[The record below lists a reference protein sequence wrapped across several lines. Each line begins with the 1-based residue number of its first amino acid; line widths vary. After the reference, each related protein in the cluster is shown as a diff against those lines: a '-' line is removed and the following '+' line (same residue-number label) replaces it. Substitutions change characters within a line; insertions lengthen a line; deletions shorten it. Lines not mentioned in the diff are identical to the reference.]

1 MTYQTTPYK
10 PWIFPDEAYAMN
22 RGGLRYS
29 EFPSQSSF
37 NPEIGPESPFA
48 LHEVQVAMDRV
59 HNTQRAKLGM
69 EGRLN
74 TTARSQRE
82 MRPASR
88 SAVPNGVFVDSPP
101 GTYTSGNA
109 FRGGRIYTKEG
120 QEWLAQRLKQRIGEY
135 DALATSSPAAPPKQ
149 ISLSPN
155 TIAVDSLL
163 SQIFSAFSVG
173 NLSSAVITALNDL
186 PNQFIRIGAQM
197 TPAQVTKYSQA
208 IQRLFETT
216 RPFAGTE
223 RGELLGVT
231 FETREKRLRSVD
243 QINQI
248 LKVTDAIL
256 REIARTINDPLSA
269 RQQVMSTLSERVLG
283 AQISQFNPRF
293 AGEERATAA
302 QFPGEVQLGPS
313 FRPVPGRPGETEEFR
328 RPLLEE
334 AGEGPSFA
342 EIQRQPSAFNSSS
355 SSSSSFQ
362 PAYDYDL
369 LMQGQQGERGEEPRV
384 LREQRAFQAEQAR
397 LDELSGLGRR
407 RRRRFRI

>member
-1 MTYQTTPYK
+1 
-10 PWIFPDEAYAMN
+10 
-22 RGGLRYS
+22 
-29 EFPSQSSF
+29 
-37 NPEIGPESPFA
+37 
-48 LHEVQVAMDRV
+48 
-59 HNTQRAKLGM
+59 
-69 EGRLN
+69 
-74 TTARSQRE
+74 
-82 MRPASR
+82 
-88 SAVPNGVFVDSPP
+88 
-101 GTYTSGNA
+101 
-109 FRGGRIYTKEG
+109 
-120 QEWLAQRLKQRIGEY
+120 LKQRIGEY
-135 DALATSSPAAPPKQ
+135 DAIATGNFSAGPPSRIQ
-149 ISLSPN
+149 LSPN
-155 TIAVDSLL
+155 TSTVDTIL

-173 NLSSAVITALNDL
+173 NLSSSVITALNDL
-186 PNQFIRIGAQM
+186 PNQFIRLGAQM

-293 AGEERATAA
+293 AGEERAFAA
-302 QFPGEVQLGPS
+302 QRPEEPVLG
-313 FRPVPGRPGETEEFR
+313 RETG

-342 EIQRQPSAFNSSS
+342 EIQRQPSAFQQPYSSS
-355 SSSSSFQ
+355 SSSAFEPEFDFDS
-362 PAYDYDL
+362 
-369 LMQGQQGERGEEPRV
+369 LMQGQQGEQGEESRV
-384 LREQRAFQAEQAR
+384 LREQRAFQEEQAR

>member
-29 EFPSQSSF
+29 EFPSQSFF
-37 NPEIGPESPFA
+37 NPEVGPESPFA
-48 LHEVQVAMDRV
+48 AHERQVVIDRV
-59 HNTQRAKLGM
+59 QNTDRAKLGM

-88 SAVPNGVFVDSPP
+88 SAVPNGVFFDSPP
-101 GTYTSGNA
+101 GIYTSGNA

-155 TIAVDSLL
+155 TTTVDSLL

-173 NLSSAVITALNDL
+173 NLSSSVITALNDL

-293 AGEERATAA
+293 AGEERAFAA
-302 QFPGEVQLGPS
+302 QRPEEPVLG
-313 FRPVPGRPGETEEFR
+313 RETG
-328 RPLLEE
+328 RPLLEQ

-342 EIQRQPSAFNSSS
+342 EIQRQPSAFSSS
-355 SSSSSFQ
+355 SSAFQ
-362 PAYDYDL
+362 PEYDYDL
-369 LMQGQQGERGEEPRV
+369 LMQGQQGEQGERGEEPRV
-384 LREQRAFQAEQAR
+384 LREQRAFQEEQAR

-407 RRRRFRI
+407 RRIRFSI